1 MMTLALAALASA
13 ASISMHAQAQVP
25 GQPATAPG
33 TLPAP
38 PQTQPATPPAPP
50 ERKSVTTTLGRD
62 FTRVKPMWPN
72 PIAPY
77 TWEPIPAP
85 QFVNSPGLQQR
96 IQNGRL
102 TLTVQDAIELALEN
116 NTDILI
122 QRYYPSIADLDLV
135 RTAAG
140 ANGRGVGNVN
150 VPGVFGNNPGTG
162 SFDPALVSTV
172 TFDSRR
178 SPVNN
183 PLIAGTGAG
192 VSTALASQFTHNTTT
207 NLQYVQAFPT
217 GTSITAALNT
227 NRAST
232 TSTQQFFSP
241 SVQTV
246 GSLTV
251 SQQLLNGWG
260 LALNRRAIR
269 IARIA
274 RTGSDLAFAQSVLTD
289 ITNVQNFYWELV
301 FARGDVEVQ
310 RRSVELAQRL
320 YDDNRRQV
328 EIGTLAPLELVRAE
342 AQLATAQQNLINS
355 QTRLLQQQTALMNVI
370 AKDLVDPAL
379 ANIEVIP
386 VDSAQA
392 APPVV
397 ENVPLSDAIQEAMT
411 KRPDVQLTKLNLTA
425 HDINLET
432 VRSALLP
439 TVTFNGFVSGTGL
452 AGNTN
457 PLRTVTPGSTPI
469 TSGFPTALDTVF
481 HGQFPEYQAQVTLN
495 IPLRNRPAQADVAR
509 ALLVQQQDQARL
521 LQLQNTVAVDVQ
533 NAQIA
538 LRQARTAV
546 EAAVKTRVLQEQTL
560 AAEQTRFQLGASTI
574 FLVVQAQRDLS
585 TAASAEVRAQVN
597 LMEATAA
604 FERAMGRTLEANR
617 IEISDAK
624 SSAAS
629 PAYAQIPGTRV
640 TGQLLDRNTTQNP
653 R

>member
-1 MMTLALAALASA
+1 MMGMTRSVKMALALAVLTSV
-13 ASISMHAQAQVP
+13 ASISVHAQA
-25 GQPATAPG
+25 PG
-33 TLPAP
+33 TPPAAA
-38 PQTQPATPPAPP
+38 PQAQPATPPAPP
-50 ERKSVTTTLGRD
+50 QPKTITTNLGRD

-72 PIAPY
+72 PISPY
-77 TWEPIPAP
+77 TWTPIPAP
-85 QFVNSPGLQQR
+85 QFVNSPRLQQR
-96 IQNGRL
+96 IQDGKLML
-102 TLTVQDAIELALEN
+102 TLQDAIELALEN
-116 NTDILI
+116 NTDLLI
-122 QRYYPSIADLDLV
+122 QRYYPSIADLDLI

-140 ANGRGVGNVN
+140 SNGRGVGNVN
-150 VPGVFGNNPGTG
+150 VPGVFGNVPGTG
-162 SFDPALVSTV
+162 SFDPSINTTV

-183 PLIAGTGAG
+183 PLIAGTGTS
-192 VSTALASQFTHNTTT
+192 STALSSQFTHNTNTSV
-207 NLQYVQAFPT
+207 QYVQAFPT
-217 GTSITAALNT
+217 GTSITAGLNA

-232 TSTQQFFSP
+232 TSGAQFFSP

-246 GSLTV
+246 GTLAI

-274 RTGSDLAFAQSVLTD
+274 RRGSDLAFAQSVLTD
-289 ITNVQNFYWELV
+289 VTNVQNFYWELV

-320 YDDNRRQV
+320 YDDNQRQV

-342 AQLATAQQNLINS
+342 AQLATAQQNLINA
-355 QTRLLQQQTALMNVI
+355 QTRQMQQQNSLLNVI
-370 AKDLVDPAL
+370 VKDLIDPAL
-379 ANIEVIP
+379 SDIEVIP

-392 APPVV
+392 PPPVV
-397 ENVPLSDAIQEAMT
+397 ENLPLGEAIQEAMT
-411 KRPDVQLTKLNLTA
+411 KRPDVQLSKLNLTA

-439 TVTFNGFVSGTGL
+439 TVTFDGFVSGTGL

-457 PLRTVTPGSTPI
+457 PLRSGVAQV
-469 TSGFPTALDTVF
+469 TSGFPSALDTVF
-481 HGQFPEYQAQVTLN
+481 RGQFPEYRAQFTLN
-495 IPLRNRPAQADVAR
+495 IPLRNRPAQADMAR

-521 LQLQNTVAVDVQ
+521 LQLQNTVTVDVQ
-533 NAQIA
+533 NTQIA

-546 EAAVKTRVLQEQTL
+546 EAAVKTRQLQEQAL

-597 LMEATAA
+597 LMEANAA

-624 SSAAS
+624 SAATGTT
-629 PAYAQIPGTRV
+629 YAQIPGTGV
-640 TGQLLDRNTTQNP
+640 TGQLIDLNTTQN
-653 R
+653 RR